1 MPSRALDLASKSKA
15 WRLQLRISS
24 GKVDLQALSTDA
36 ERAQMQKE
44 PEPES
49 ARGPHPRLPAGAGAC
64 GSSGSPPKARR
75 EGKTRDAKRAR
86 ELYVERER
94 RQQQD
99 R

>member
-49 ARGPHPRLPAGAGAC
+49 ARGPHGFQQVPVPVDLQEALRRLD
-64 GSSGSPPKARR
+64 
-75 EGKTRDAKRAR
+75 GKERHGTQK
-86 ELYVERER
+86 ELESYM
-94 RQQQD
+94 
-99 R
+99 